1 MPLVGGET
9 VTRRRFAAGTRVGG
23 RYVEDPAPVDTL
35 IIASFQAPSGDDMQI
50 LPEGTRAEEARKA
63 YTWVDVRTEDQHTG
77 ISADQL
83 IVDGIVYQVVHVWP
97 WRPAA
102 PIPHHKC
109 LVVRLQEAD
118 TPSP

>member
-9 VTRRRFAAGTRVGG
+9 VTRRRFAAGTRGTDG
-23 RYVEDPAPVDTL
+23 RWVEGAVTDTL
-35 IIASFQAPSGDDMQI
+35 VIASFQAPSGDDLKL
-50 LPEGTRAEEARKA
+50 LPEGTRAEQARKA
-63 YTWVDVRTEDQHTG
+63 YTWVDVRTADQHLQT
-77 ISADQL
+77 SADQL
-83 IVDGIVYQVVHVWP
+83 IVDSIVYQVQHVWP

-118 TPSP
+118 TVSP